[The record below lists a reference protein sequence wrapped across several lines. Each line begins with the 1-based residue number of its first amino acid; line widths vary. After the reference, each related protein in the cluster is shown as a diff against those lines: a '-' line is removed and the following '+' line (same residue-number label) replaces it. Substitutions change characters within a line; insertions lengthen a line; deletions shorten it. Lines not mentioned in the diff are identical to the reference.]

1 MPVTF
6 MLLILICESGMLGSM
21 GAVASTVIIPMK
33 PEHCARPFALMLT
46 PIGAGCVENGLPR
59 DHRTGT
65 LADMGA
71 ILKFPIAVNCT
82 IPPEAIG
89 SAVMGVTVMLCI

>member
-6 MLLILICESGMLGSM
+6 MLFMLIWESGMFGSI

-33 PEHCARPFALMLT
+33 PEHCARPFVLMLT
-46 PIGAGCVENGLPR
+46 PIGAGCVENGLPS
-59 DHRTGT
+59 DHLTGT
-65 LADMGA
+65 FADMGA
-71 ILKFPIAVNCT
+71 MLKFPMAVNCT
-82 IPPEAIG
+82 MPLEAIG